1 MSSRTTEGQWP
12 PWVVAVGCQ
21 TQCETLPVGVWAG
34 ACEVLEH
41 SVLSMSG
48 CVPVTSASSQSVPCS
63 TFCVYKREGFFFL
76 IYSQIILVM
85 TQICNKSRQCYP
97 DVSALY
103 VIVLECLPGTA
114 YRTAF

>member
-1 MSSRTTEGQWP
+1 MA

-21 TQCETLPVGVWAG
+21 TQCETLLVGVWAG

-63 TFCVYKREGFFFL
+63 TFCVYKREGFFFFN
-76 IYSQIILVM
+76 IFPNYP
-85 TQICNKSRQCYP
+85 CNDTNLQ
-97 DVSALY
+97 
-103 VIVLECLPGTA
+103 
-114 YRTAF
+114 